1 MPSLWHISIDTGGTF
16 TDCLARDPAGTVHR
30 AKVLSSGALRGR
42 VIKQLDPA
50 RLLVEADWQTVDDL
64 VRGFTFRLFGD
75 DAAIRV
81 ARSVAGEGL
90 IVLGEPLRRDVEE
103 GAAFEVR
110 GDEPA
115 PVLAARLVT
124 QTPSD
129 SPLPAMVMRL
139 ATTRGTNALLERRG
153 APTALFITRGFGD
166 LLLIGDQQRPDL
178 FALRIEK
185 PAPLNETVVEV
196 DERLDANGRVL
207 RAIELDP
214 VEAEARRLVSQGI
227 RSAAVALLHSYLSP
241 EHEHAVADLLRRIGF
256 EHVSCSSSLSPLIKI
271 VPRAET
277 AVINAYLAPLI
288 ESYLAQIVS
297 AVPGGRLHVMT
308 SAGGLVGAGACRA
321 KDGLLSG
328 PAGGV
333 AGAAG

>member
-1 MPSLWHISIDTGGTF
+1 MAAPPSAAPSGRLRTWSIKRRSDHRKSPTSSTPFPTRIELPSPWHISIDTGGTF

-42 VIKQLDPA
+42 VIKQLDPS
-50 RLLVEADWQTVDDL
+50 RLLVAADWQTVDDL

-103 GAAFEVR
+103 GTAFEVR

-124 QTPSD
+124 QTPSG

-153 APTALFITRGFGD
+153 APTALFITTG
-166 LLLIGDQQRPDL
+166 
-178 FALRIEK
+178 
-185 PAPLNETVVEV
+185 
-196 DERLDANGRVL
+196 
-207 RAIELDP
+207 
-214 VEAEARRLVSQGI
+214 
-227 RSAAVALLHSYLSP
+227 SATCY
-241 EHEHAVADLLRRIGF
+241 
-256 EHVSCSSSLSPLIKI
+256 
-271 VPRAET
+271 
-277 AVINAYLAPLI
+277 
-288 ESYLAQIVS
+288 
-297 AVPGGRLHVMT
+297 
-308 SAGGLVGAGACRA
+308 
-321 KDGLLSG
+321 
-328 PAGGV
+328 
-333 AGAAG
+333 